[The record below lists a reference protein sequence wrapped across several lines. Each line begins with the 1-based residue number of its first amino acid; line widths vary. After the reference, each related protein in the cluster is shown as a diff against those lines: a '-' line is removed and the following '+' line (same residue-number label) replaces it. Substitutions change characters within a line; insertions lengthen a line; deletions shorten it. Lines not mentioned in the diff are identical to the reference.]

1 MKVLVMLLA
10 LPVMASKCNK
20 HKDNN
25 DTHLQGKVVRVSCAS
40 FVVQVLNDDKIGEDG
55 WKDMMNNNAQYD
67 NVFAANNACKIPAGI
82 KAGATIRFKINNP
95 AQNDCVMCMMF
106 DGPPGVKYDITD
118 VTVVEK

>member
-1 MKVLVMLLA
+1 MKLLFILLA
-10 LPVMASKCNK
+10 LPVMASKCSKSKEKN
-20 HKDNN
+20 
-25 DTHLQGKVVRVSCAS
+25 TQLEGKVVRISCAS

-82 KAGATIRFKINNP
+82 KAGATIRFKINSP

-106 DGPPGVKYDITD
+106 DGPPAAKYDITE
-118 VTVVEK
+118 VSVVEK